1 MTTPRLL
8 LIPGYSEL
16 EWVIRPQLEEWAEV
30 AALTP
35 PAWATRPPRRYDA
48 SAVADR
54 AVAEVDRLG
63 WGSCV
68 VAADEYAIGTAA
80 KFTFRHRDAVQGLAL
95 GHACLS
101 FSPEADPPAV
111 NAEVRSAFSQVAEL
125 DDRTFMRHLT
135 QITQG
140 FYGEELA
147 DRMLERI
154 PAGVAQAYVRTSM
167 ADPGDWIEGALR
179 DLAKPLLLAE
189 HDPCLLLRRR
199 DTRPPFRPSPTRCG
213 CHVREA
219 DREPHLRRGPT
230 RVLRGSGH
238 LASVGLPIS
247 GGRGGGATRQANGLH
262 AMPEAVGSAGREPR

>member
-30 AALTP
+30 AAFDAPGVGDEVP
-35 PAWATRPPRRYDA
+35 PAVHDA
-48 SAVADR
+48 SAVAER
-54 AVAEVDRLG
+54 AALEVDRLG
-63 WGSCV
+63 WESYV
-68 VAADEYAIGTAA
+68 VAADEYSIAA
-80 KFTFRHRDAVQGLAL
+80 AVKFAARHRDAIQGLAL

-101 FSPEADPPAV
+101 FSPEAEPPAV
-111 NAEVRSAFSQVAEL
+111 NAEVRSAFNQVAEL

-154 PAGVAQAYVRTSM
+154 PTGVAQAYVRDNM

-179 DLAKPLLLAE
+179 DLETPLLLAE
-189 HDPCLLLRRR
+189 HDPCLLFTKEGYEAAVSAFPDSMRVSCREKPSASPAFGEALRQ
-199 DTRPPFRPSPTRCG
+199 FCWEVVS
-213 CHVREA
+213 
-219 DREPHLRRGPT
+219 
-230 RVLRGSGH
+230 
-238 LASVGLPIS
+238 
-247 GGRGGGATRQANGLH
+247 
-262 AMPEAVGSAGREPR
+262 

>member
-30 AALTP
+30 AAFDAPGVGDEAP
-35 PAWATRPPRRYDA
+35 PDAYDA

-80 KFTFRHRDAVQGLAL
+80 KFTFRRRDAVQGLAL

-179 DLAKPLLLAE
+179 DLGTPLLLAE
-189 HDPCLLLRRR
+189 HDPCLLFTKEGYEAAVSAFPDSMRVSCREKP
-199 DTRPPFRPSPTRCG
+199 TVSPTFADALREFCG
-213 CHVREA
+213 EVV
-219 DREPHLRRGPT
+219 T
-230 RVLRGSGH
+230 
-238 LASVGLPIS
+238 
-247 GGRGGGATRQANGLH
+247 
-262 AMPEAVGSAGREPR
+262 

>member
-30 AALTP
+30 ATFDAP
-35 PAWATRPPRRYDA
+35 GVGDEVPADAYDA
-48 SAVADR
+48 SVVAGR
-54 AVAEVDRLG
+54 AAAEVDRLG
-63 WGSCV
+63 WGTCV
-68 VAADEYAIGTAA
+68 VAGDEYSIAAAA
-80 KFTFRHRDAVQGLAL
+80 KFTSQHRDAVQGLAL

-154 PAGVAQAYVRTSM
+154 PAGVAQAYVRNKHGR
-167 ADPGDWIEGALR
+167 PG
-179 DLAKPLLLAE
+179 
-189 HDPCLLLRRR
+189 
-199 DTRPPFRPSPTRCG
+199 
-213 CHVREA
+213 
-219 DREPHLRRGPT
+219 
-230 RVLRGSGH
+230 
-238 LASVGLPIS
+238 
-247 GGRGGGATRQANGLH
+247 
-262 AMPEAVGSAGREPR
+262 

>member
-1 MTTPRLL
+1 VTTPRLL

-30 AALTP
+30 AAFDAPGVGNEAP
-35 PAWATRPPRRYDA
+35 PDAYDA

-154 PAGVAQAYVRTSM
+154 PTGVAQAYVLENM
-167 ADPGDWIEGALR
+167 GDPGDWIERALR
-179 DLAKPLLLAE
+179 DLEKPLLLAE
-189 HDPCLLLRRR
+189 HDPCLLFTKEGYEAAVAAFPDSMRVSCREKPTVSPAFAAALRE
-199 DTRPPFRPSPTRCG
+199 FCG
-213 CHVREA
+213 EV
-219 DREPHLRRGPT
+219 
-230 RVLRGSGH
+230 VS
-238 LASVGLPIS
+238 
-247 GGRGGGATRQANGLH
+247 
-262 AMPEAVGSAGREPR
+262 